1 MTIKKSI
8 IAIITAILLAL
19 TTMGGSFVFAEP
31 TPNRAPEENK
41 IITVDINWIYAS
53 GLRWYNNANDGNN
66 IELKYYIGMKGI
78 NKKTGEKER
87 FNSEIK
93 TATVKIGTNSTFEFP
108 LGDEVKS
115 DKGEVYKDVNTIYD
129 AQVII
134 DAENLIYS
142 SGTSTSDPY
151 HQVLY
156 ISQCMNTDLNTSIK
170 EDAIILDKHKDNI
183 IVKYTVEKTNA
194 DGEKTSPLCISKRK
208 IQMPIAYSSKFND
221 GENIPL
227 YEKERQNKNEAGF
240 HRTLIDNRTLTNFF
254 VPANGEPAR
263 RTATYRLVASFD
275 GDNKAELEKYYT
287 LTVTGD
293 DEKGWNVELG
303 SKIKSKKDQKVEKK
317 PFKTIYK
324 DDPNMLVG
332 KTKKEV
338 KGVIGKKIIEIETL
352 YVTDDAGNEEILD
365 TREEVISDT
374 EPVDEVILR
383 GSKNPESIKDGNE
396 NPQTSDSEVLY
407 TYLLFIIASVAAT
420 CVAISKRRE
429 EK

>member
-31 TPNRAPEENK
+31 APNRSQEENK
-41 IITVDINWIYAS
+41 NITVDINWIYHD
-53 GLRWYNNANDGNN
+53 GLRWYNNANDGKN
-66 IELKYYIGMKGI
+66 IKLKYYIRMKGI
-78 NKKTGEKER
+78 NKNTGKEER
-87 FNSEIK
+87 FYSEIK
-93 TATVKIGTNSTFEFP
+93 TADVTIGTNSTFEFP

-115 DKGEVYKDVNTIYD
+115 DKGEVYKDVTPLSD

-142 SGTSTSDPY
+142 SGTSTSEPF

-183 IVKYTVEKTNA
+183 NVKYTIEKTNA
-194 DGEKTSPLCISKRK
+194 NGEKISPLCLSKHRK
-208 IQMPIAYSSKFND
+208 QIPIAYSSKFND

-227 YEKERQNKNEAGF
+227 YEKKGGF
-240 HRTLIDNRTLTNFF
+240 QRALIDNRTLTNFF

>member
-8 IAIITAILLAL
+8 IAIITAVLLAL
-19 TTMGGSFVFAEP
+19 TTMGGSIVFAEP
-31 TPNRAPEENK
+31 APNSVQEENK
-41 IITVDINWIYAS
+41 NIKVDINWIYAG
-53 GLRWYNNANDGNN
+53 GLRWYNNANDGKN
-66 IELKYYIGMKGI
+66 IKLKYYIRMKGI
-78 NKKTGEKER
+78 NKNTGKEGR
-87 FNSEIK
+87 FYSEIK
-93 TATVKIGTNSTFEFP
+93 TVDVKIGTNSTFEFP

-115 DKGEVYKDVNTIYD
+115 DKGEVYKDVTPLSD

-134 DAENLIYS
+134 DAENHIYS
-142 SGTSTSDPY
+142 SGTSTSDTY

-170 EDAIILDKHKDNI
+170 KDAIILDKHKDNI
-183 IVKYTVEKTNA
+183 NVKYTIEKTNA
-194 DGEKTSPLCISKRK
+194 NGEKTSPLCLSKHRK
-208 IQMPIAYSSKFND
+208 QIPIEYSSKFND

-227 YEKERQNKNEAGF
+227 YEKEGGF
-240 HRTLIDNRTLTNFF
+240 HRAIIDNRTLTNFF

-263 RTATYRLVASFD
+263 RTATYRLIANFD

-338 KGVIGKKIIEIETL
+338 KGVIGKKVTEIETI
-352 YVTDDAGNEEILD
+352 YFIDDAGKEEVLD
-365 TREEVISDT
+365 TREKVISDT

>member
-1 MTIKKSI
+1 MTMKKSI
-8 IAIITAILLAL
+8 IATLTAILLAF
-19 TTMGGSFVFAEP
+19 TTMGGSFAFAEVA
-31 TPNRAPEENK
+31 PNRAPEENK
-41 IITVDINWIYAS
+41 NITVDINWIYAG
-53 GLRWYNNANDGNN
+53 GLRWYNNANDGKN
-66 IELKYYIGMKGI
+66 IRLKYYIGMKGI
-78 NKKTGEKER
+78 NKNTGKQER

-93 TATVKIGTNSTFEFP
+93 TVDVKIGTKSTFQFP

-115 DKGEVYKDVNTIYD
+115 DKGEVYKDIEPRFD

-134 DAENLIYS
+134 DAENPIYS
-142 SGTSTSDPY
+142 SGTSTSSSDPY

-170 EDAIILDKHKDNI
+170 KDAIILDKHKDNI
-183 IVKYTVEKTNA
+183 NVKYTVEKTNA
-194 DGEKTSPLCISKRK
+194 KGEKTSPLCLSKRGK
-208 IQMPIAYSSKFND
+208 QIPIAYSSKFND

-227 YEKERQNKNEAGF
+227 YEKKGGF
-240 HRTLIDNRTLTNFF
+240 QKALIDNHTLTMFF
-254 VPANGEPAR
+254 IPRNGEPE
-263 RTATYRLVASFD
+263 RTATYRLIASFD
-275 GDNKAELEKYYT
+275 GNNKAELEKYYT

-338 KGVIGKKIIEIETL
+338 KGVIGKKITEIETL
-352 YVTDDAGNEEILD
+352 YVTDDEGNEEIIE
-365 TREEVISDT
+365 TREKIISDT
-374 EPVDEVILR
+374 EPVNEVIVR
-383 GSKNPESIKDGNE
+383 GTKSLESMKDDNKR
-396 NPQTSDSEVLY
+396 PATSDSEMLY
-407 TYLLFIIASVAAT
+407 TSILFVIASVAAT